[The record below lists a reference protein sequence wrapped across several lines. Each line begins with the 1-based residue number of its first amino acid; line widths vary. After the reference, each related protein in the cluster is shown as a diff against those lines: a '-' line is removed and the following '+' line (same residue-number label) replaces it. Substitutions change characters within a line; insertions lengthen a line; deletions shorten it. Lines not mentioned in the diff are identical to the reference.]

1 MFSLL
6 RADLFKLRKRAMGWV
21 MLVIVALLVPL
32 IMVGSA
38 AAQPSRTNFSF
49 PGSLLTGVAPL
60 SAAGMFTVV
69 ILGATLVGSEY
80 GYDTWKNLLTRY
92 PGRAA
97 FILSKWLVML
107 IGICFA
113 LIALS
118 LLGIALGWILQ
129 STMHLTGRAV
139 HLSFSG
145 VLTLTLA
152 QTLVPIMAGSLAIMG
167 AVLWN
172 SSTSGIVL
180 GIVWYI
186 VDAILGALEP
196 LASAGSSVTALQGQI
211 TGVALS
217 SSGGVAP
224 VQLSGLGG
232 ALAIVP
238 GLVVIFYLVVPITV
252 AVMLFRKR
260 DMVGAV

>member
-1 MFSLL
+1 
-6 RADLFKLRKRAMGWV
+6 MGWV
-21 MLVIVALLVPL
+21 MLVIVALIVPL
-32 IMVGSA
+32 IMVGSS

-60 SAAGMFTVV
+60 SAVGMFTVV
-69 ILGATLVGSEY
+69 ILGATLVGNEY

-92 PGRAA
+92 PGRTA
-97 FILSKWLVML
+97 FIVSKWLVML
-107 IGICFA
+107 IGIFVA
-113 LIALS
+113 LVVLS
-118 LLGIALGWILQ
+118 LLGTVLGWILQ
-129 STMHLTGRAV
+129 SSMHLTGRPV
-139 HLSFSG
+139 HLSTSSI
-145 VLTLTLA
+145 LTLTLA
-152 QTLVPIMAGSLAIMG
+152 QVIVPVMAGSLAIMG

-186 VDAILGALEP
+186 VDAILGALAP
-196 LASAGSSVTALQGQI
+196 LASAGSSVTALQGQL

-238 GLVVIFYLVVPITV
+238 SLVVIFYLVVPITV
-252 AVMLFRKR
+252 AIMLFRTR
-260 DMVGAV
+260 DMVGVA